1 MTEEQLL
8 EFEEYALNIK
18 HNRDYFSRAKIIELL
33 VEKVKQL
40 NDPNYVTVKCEH
52 KYTRYYSETGE
63 IRCIDCPE
71 VLNKKSIK

>member
-33 VEKVKQL
+33 VEK
-40 NDPNYVTVKCEH
+40 
-52 KYTRYYSETGE
+52 R
-63 IRCIDCPE
+63 
-71 VLNKKSIK
+71 